1 MITYMQKV
9 DTENGLDE
17 AASVLAS
24 SFTKQSS
31 ASSARILHYD
41 NLRVIG
47 VLFVRLFYSK
57 IVILDF
63 ILFLNKVECQSYIHL
78 TTLLIGCYR

>member
-24 SFTKQSS
+24 
-31 ASSARILHYD
+31 ARILHYD

-47 VLFVRLFYSK
+47 ILSVRLLYSK